1 MNPSKASDPRFWR
14 KWQASGAVGK
24 FFKLVTETDAFNSLI
39 VDTIEEMKT
48 LAKKG
53 RFIAKQELNGVTV
66 LVEGDSGVALVFRD
80 HQRAQSGYI
89 DGPVGPH
96 PKPELSTEDVASDTR
111 ISDANE
117 ARWAKEAAARKVIHD
132 QKEREFFAEL
142 GVCPAMDRDEAKWK
156 QGIDAQKGEG
166 YGLACYTY
174 AEYWAR
180 LMQKQM
186 DEGYKL
192 EAIADEC
199 SHKADIP
206 VGITGFMYGCAVSI
220 LAQCWKHGDT
230 LRRWHNK
237 ETQLGDE
244 GDKANESGGVLNPAL
259 LSIG

>member
-1 MNPSKASDPRFWR
+1 MVKRV
-14 KWQASGAVGK
+14 KK
-24 FFKLVTETDAFNSLI
+24 TDVYSSLI
-39 VDTIEEMKT
+39 IDSIRKMRV
-48 LAKKG
+48 LAG
-53 RFIAKQELNGVTV
+53 GGNFTAKQELNGVTV
-66 LVEGDSGVALVFRD
+66 LVDGNSDVDLLFRD
-80 HQRAQSGYI
+80 QQRAQSGYI

-96 PKPELSTEDVASDTR
+96 PKSKLSAEDVASDKR

-117 ARWAKEAAARKVIHD
+117 ARWAKERAAQKVIQD
-132 QKEREFFAEL
+132 RKEKEFFAEL
-142 GVCPAMDRDEAKWK
+142 KLCPAMDRDEAKW
-156 QGIDAQKGEG
+156 QEGIKAQKGEG

-180 LMQKQM
+180 LMQKKM
-186 DEGYKL
+186 VEGYKL

-206 VGITGFMYGCAVSI
+206 CGITGFMYGCAVSI
-220 LAQCWKHGDT
+220 MAHCWKHGEQ

-237 ETQLGDE
+237 ETQLGTE